1 MTTLPWPP
9 DWRRPPLGGWLGV
22 VVFGAVA
29 AFLVLAAAIAAT
41 GRQWVAVAVIGG
53 VLLVLAPIAAASRPR
68 RPAFATEVSLDLDG
82 RRQTGVRF
90 PVLPTSPLVSLAL
103 AVLGLAIL
111 GLGVAALVIAVAD
124 GDWSAVVGFVV
135 LLLVG
140 SVLALGGIV
149 GLIASRRRLGLDLTP
164 SHLVVGL
171 GGDPV
176 ELTWEQVDRIGTTSI
191 RYGFGLAPVQNWLT
205 VVTREPVHVATGP
218 PGRRAG
224 SAGRR
229 VGPSGRR
236 AAALGRLTATA
247 PANTAAAIPAQRL
260 GADPVLVYHA
270 LRYYLEHADARPELG
285 TGAAL
290 RRLAAGE
297 LVR

>member
-9 DWRRPPLGGWLGV
+9 DWRRPPLSGWLGV
-22 VVFGAVA
+22 VLFGALA
-29 AFLVLAAAIAAT
+29 AFLALAAAIAAT
-41 GRQWVAVAVIGG
+41 SRQWVAVAVIGG
-53 VLLVLAPIAAASRPR
+53 VLVVLAPIAAAGRPR
-68 RPAFATEVSLDLDG
+68 RPVSATEVSLDLDG
-82 RRQTGVRF
+82 RRQTGVRI

-103 AVLGLAIL
+103 AILGLAIL
-111 GLGVAALVIAVAD
+111 GLGVAALVIAATD

-135 LLLVG
+135 LLVVG

-176 ELTWEQVDRIGTTSI
+176 ELTWEQIDRIGTTSI

-205 VVTREPVHVATGP
+205 VVTREPVA
-218 PGRRAG
+218 A
-224 SAGRR
+224 
-229 VGPSGRR
+229 GPSSRR
-236 AAALGRLTATA
+236 IAALGRMTSTA
-247 PANTAAAIPAQRL
+247 PAHTAAAIPAQRL
-260 GADPVLVYHA
+260 GADPVLVYHT

-285 TGAAL
+285 MGAAL

-297 LVR
+297 VVR

>member
-1 MTTLPWPP
+1 MTPLPWPP
-9 DWRRPPLGGWLGV
+9 HWRRPPLGGWLGV
-22 VVFGAVA
+22 VVFGLLAL
-29 AFLVLAAAIAAT
+29 FLAPAGVIALAAGNRVGA
-41 GRQWVAVAVIGG
+41 AVIGAI
-53 VLLVLAPIAAASRPR
+53 LLVLAPIAVGSRPR
-68 RPAFATEVSLDLDG
+68 GRGFAVEEASIEVG
-82 RRQTGVRF
+82 GVRQTVVRI
-90 PVLPTSPLVSLAL
+90 PVRPTSPLVSLAL
-103 AVLGLAIL
+103 AILGLALL
-111 GLGVAALVIAVAD
+111 GLGVAALVIAAVR

-135 LLLVG
+135 LLVVG

-176 ELTWEQVDRIGTTSI
+176 ELTWDQIDRIGSTSI

-205 VVTREPVHVATGP
+205 VVTHEPVNLA
-218 PGRRAG
+218 A
-224 SAGRR
+224 A
-229 VGPSGRR
+229 PSGRR
-236 AAALGRLTATA
+236 IAASGRRTAALGRLTATA
-247 PANTAAAIPAQRL
+247 PANTAAAIPAARL
-260 GADPVLVYHA
+260 GADPVLVDHT

-297 LVR
+297 VVR